1 MNLISVS
8 KAFSTYKYVSVL
20 YIEECYVLVTLFRHE
35 KEEEKTYT
43 RPLVAPHIR
52 GAAVVTGKKG
62 RKRQTIV
69 VPELAPPQI
78 PSPDPDTR
86 PKTAPETDHSGSP
99 TREQVRKHQPQFMS
113 TSDLDNCGR
122 PQNVECSESLEKGLL
137 INLVLCCTQTIRE
150 RAQKFR
156 GVLF

>member
-1 MNLISVS
+1 M
-8 KAFSTYKYVSVL
+8 
-20 YIEECYVLVTLFRHE
+20 
-35 KEEEKTYT
+35 
-43 RPLVAPHIR
+43 
-52 GAAVVTGKKG
+52 VTGKKG

-78 PSPDPDTR
+78 PSPDPDAR

-99 TREQVRKHQPQFMS
+99 TREHLRTHQPQFMS

-156 GVLF
+156 GVLFELFGVFWAFLGGGGRLFGTLQGSPCAHVW